1 MPLLIISIFAAII
14 ALVIIIVKY
23 INKLEIKKE
32 TSKKN
37 SPLYK
42 KIRELNERYKSKFV
56 YQVKNDFYYNPQLKS
71 KRGLENFDIL
81 KHVKSQINDSISF
94 YSKNINSIKE
104 NISLVSL
111 YKTEYGNIKF
121 TTEKEFEELKL
132 EKIKYKLFHKC
143 EKQIYESSSLKL
155 PPQKLTIRCYAEY
168 TSPAGKSHY
177 YKDKV
182 FQTKEVEK
190 LINEVLNEISV
201 EEQERLLKERKAEER
216 REKERKLR
224 ELDKLDK
231 NIQQREIEIVKKEK
245 EFNEATQNHIYTTQ
259 NILVEDYKKEESIQ
273 NTKTLYQK
281 LVELKNK
288 FNNGLISYD
297 EYARVRKE
305 LLRDE

>member
-14 ALVIIIVKY
+14 ALVIIIVKH
-23 INKLEIKKE
+23 INKLEQKKE
-32 TSKKN
+32 TSRNN

-42 KIRELNERYKSKFV
+42 KIRELNEKYKTKFV
-56 YQVKNDFYYNPQLKS
+56 YHVKNDFYYNPQLKS

-81 KHVKSQINDSISF
+81 KYVKSQINESISS
-94 YSKNINSIKE
+94 YSKNIYSIKE

-111 YKTEYGNIKF
+111 YKTEYNNIKF
-121 TTEKEFEELKL
+121 TTEKEFGELKL

-143 EKQIYESSSLKL
+143 EKKIYETSSLKL
-155 PPQKLTIRCYAEY
+155 PPQNFSIRCYAEY

-177 YKDKV
+177 KKYRI

-190 LINEVLNEISV
+190 LINEVLNEIHTL
-201 EEQERLLKERKAEER
+201 EQEKLLKERKAEER

-231 NIQQREIEIVKKEK
+231 NIQQREIEIIKKEK

-259 NILVEDYKKEESIQ
+259 NIFEEDQKKEESIQ